1 MLQLSHVADCYVG
14 GVGATVRGVTRG
26 QRKRL
31 GIAIEIINL
40 PEIIFL
46 DGKTFSS
53 SCLILLPFQNRQL
66 AWMRFLP
73 MM

>member
-1 MLQLSHVADCYVG
+1 MLQLNHVAESYVG

-40 PEIIFL
+40 PDIIFL
-46 DGKTFSS
+46 DGTSF
-53 SCLILLPFQNRQL
+53 IL
-66 AWMRFLP
+66 FL
-73 MM
+73 